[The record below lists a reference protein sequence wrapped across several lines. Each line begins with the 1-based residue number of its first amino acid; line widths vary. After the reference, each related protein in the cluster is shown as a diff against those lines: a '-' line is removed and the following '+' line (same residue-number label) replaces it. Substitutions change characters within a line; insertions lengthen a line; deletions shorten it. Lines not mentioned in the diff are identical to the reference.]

1 MNNSIVIIHD
11 NAIYNIEK
19 DQYETDENTYT
30 RGWFMIKNQSIIKNL
45 SQLISKSFIYLN
57 ERKNK
62 MKYELDIV

>member
-45 SQLISKSFIYLN
+45 SQLISKSFIFLN
-57 ERKNK
+57 ERKNN